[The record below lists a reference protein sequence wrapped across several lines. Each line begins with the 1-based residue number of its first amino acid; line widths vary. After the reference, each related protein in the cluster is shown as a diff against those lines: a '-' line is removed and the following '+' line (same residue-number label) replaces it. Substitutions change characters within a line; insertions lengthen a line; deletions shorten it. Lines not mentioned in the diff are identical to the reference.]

1 MEYWQ
6 GKWFGQ
12 KADNDLIA
20 ANDDVEILDL
30 ESWIW
35 PRLGQATAQP
45 KLDLTASSS
54 PLSR

>member
-12 KADNDLIA
+12 KADNDFIA

-30 ESWIW
+30 EMYNMALAW
-35 PRLGQATAQP
+35 PGNSTA
-45 KLDLTASSS
+45 KVGSHSLLLSSK
-54 PLSR
+54 